1 MFALL
6 NYFSTALGKEK
17 AEVLSKAKLLKAG
30 RMLLEGSQ
38 VRSEAGKQLLPCAVL
53 EAEGGHGAQALQT
66 GCCSSARCLAAALD
80 LKVYLE

>member
-1 MFALL
+1 MFTLL

-53 EAEGGHGAQALQT
+53 EAEGGHGAQASQT
-66 GCCSSARCLAAALD
+66 GCSSAWCLAAASD
-80 LKVYLE
+80 LKVYL